1 MNLNDLAPLYAELS
15 LAVLSMILLV
25 YGVLQKKGEIARK
38 VAYGG
43 CFALLI
49 AGMFLYASPH
59 DQDVRLLNGMFVHDG
74 FGVFVKTL
82 ILIGTGAALMMS
94 IQYMYDEGFAR
105 FEYVVLFLLS
115 ALGMMLMVSAGNLLG
130 LYMGLE
136 LQSLSLYVLAA
147 IRRDSIKSAE
157 AGMKY
162 FVLGALSSG
171 MLLFG
176 ISLIYG
182 FTGSIDFVAIGE
194 YAASENAL
202 SNAGLLFGMVFVIAA
217 LAFKI
222 SAVPFHMWTPD
233 VYEGAPTSVSAY
245 FAMVPKLA
253 AVALIIRLLMGPF
266 DGLAEQ
272 WQQIMWLMAAASI
285 LWGGFAGIAQ
295 TSIKRMLAYSS
306 IANIGFAL
314 IGLACADE
322 QGIGATLVY
331 MALYMVMTAGAFC
344 VVLYIRRDGLAAE
357 RIEDLAGLSQ
367 TNRYLAYVMAF
378 FMFSMSGIPPLA
390 GFFGKLVILQAAVAA
405 DLYVLAV
412 IGVVGSVVA
421 CFYYLRVIKV
431 MFFDEAEQALD
442 KSESKARHFV
452 VTLCALIVLLFIVK
466 PEPLINFAM
475 HAAQMIS

>member
-1 MNLNDLAPLYAELS
+1 MILDSLAPLYAELS
-15 LAVLSMILLV
+15 LAVFAMLLLV
-25 YGVLQKKGEIARK
+25 YGVLQKGQVARK
-38 VAYGG
+38 VSYG
-43 CFALLI
+43 ALVALI
-49 AGMFLYASPH
+49 TAGMFLYAEPKEHVS
-59 DQDVRLLNGMFVHDG
+59 LLNGMFIHDG
-74 FGVFVKTL
+74 FAVFVKSL
-82 ILIGTGAALMMS
+82 ILLGTGAAVMLS
-94 IQYMYDEGFAR
+94 IKYMYEEGFAR
-105 FEYVVLFLLS
+105 FEYAVLMLLA

-136 LQSLSLYVLAA
+136 LQSLSLYVLAS

-182 FTGSIDFVAIGE
+182 FTGSIDFAQIASVV
-194 YAASENAL
+194 SENGA
-202 SNAGLLFGMVFVIAA
+202 SNLGLTFGMVFVLAA

-233 VYEGAPTSVSAY
+233 VYEGAPTSVTAF

-266 DGLAEQ
+266 ETLTDQ
-272 WQQIMWLMAAASI
+272 WQQIIWFIAAASI

-295 TSIKRMLAYSS
+295 TNMKRMLAYSS

-314 IGLACADE
+314 IGLVCANDE
-322 QGIGATLVY
+322 GVGAALVY
-331 MALYMVMTAGAFC
+331 MALYMVMTAGAFG
-344 VVLYIRRDGLAAE
+344 VVMYLRRDGLSAE

-367 TNRYLAYVMAF
+367 SHRYLAYIMAF
-378 FMFSMSGIPPLA
+378 FMFSMSGIPPMA
-390 GFFGKLVILQAAVAA
+390 GFFGKLVILKAAVASGF
-405 DLYVLAV
+405 YMLAV
-412 IGVVGSVVA
+412 IGVIGSVVA

-431 MFFDEAEQALD
+431 MFFDGLELSLD
-442 KSESKARHFV
+442 KVPSTSRQIV
-452 VTLCALIVLLFIVK
+452 VTICALIVLFFVVK
-466 PEPLINFAM
+466 PEPFINMAM
-475 HAAQMIS
+475 QAAQMIS

>member
-1 MNLNDLAPLYAELS
+1 MNLNDLAPLHAELS
-15 LAVLSMILLV
+15 LAVLSMILLI
-25 YGVLQKKGEIARK
+25 YGVLQKNGEIARK

-43 CFALLI
+43 MITLVV
-49 AGMFLYASPH
+49 AGMFLFASPH
-59 DQDVRLLNGMFVHDG
+59 DENIRLLNGMFIHDG
-74 FGVFVKTL
+74 FAVFVKTL

-105 FEYVVLFLLS
+105 FEYVVLVLLS

-136 LQSLSLYVLAA
+136 LQSLCLYVLAS

-182 FTGSIDFVAIGE
+182 FTGSIDFVTIGE
-194 YAASENAL
+194 YASSEGAL
-202 SNAGLLFGMVFVIAA
+202 NNAGLLFGMVFVLAA

-222 SAVPFHMWTPD
+222 SAVPFNMWTPD
-233 VYEGAPTSVSAY
+233 VYEGAPTSVTAY

-266 DGLAEQ
+266 ESLAEQ
-272 WQQIMWLMAAASI
+272 WQQIIWFMAAASI
-285 LWGGFAGIAQ
+285 IWGGFAGIAQ

-314 IGLACADE
+314 IGLACVTE

-331 MALYMVMTAGAFC
+331 MTLYMVMTAGAFC
-344 VVLYIRRDGLAAE
+344 VVLYLRRDGLAVE
-357 RIEDLAGLSQ
+357 RIEDLAGLSH

-390 GFFGKLVILQAAVAA
+390 GFFGKLVILQAAVSSG
-405 DLYVLAV
+405 LYVLAV
-412 IGVVGSVVA
+412 IGVLGSVVA

-431 MFFDEAEQALD
+431 MFFDEAEQSLD
-442 KSESKARHFV
+442 KSESQGRHIV
-452 VTLCALIVLLFIVK
+452 VTICALIALFFIVK
-466 PEPLINFAM
+466 PEPLINLAM